1 MICNLQKYAKSS
13 WFPVVFLSKCH
24 IMMQDI
30 FFLSKL
36 KTSISPN
43 KINYR
48 LWIRWNCF
56 RLVKGFSGKNEKN
69 GENKFTL
76 LWIMLRCFWDRGGK
90 GGSNEDSTLFVFL
103 DKLLIWVI
111 ITIRL
116 LCLRFDENRFMG
128 SMQEHPE
135 NRHFSLFGPKVWT
148 LFTSKIFFIM
158 KMKTK
163 KII

>member
-13 WFPVVFLSKCH
+13 WFPVDFLSKCH

-36 KTSISPN
+36 KTSFFPN

-48 LWIRWNCF
+48 LWIQWKCF
-56 RLVKGFSGKNEKN
+56 RHVKWFFGKNKKN

-90 GGSNEDSTLFVFL
+90 RGFNVDSTLFVFL

-116 LCLRFDENRFMG
+116 LWLRFDENRFMG
-128 SMQEHPE
+128 IMKEHPE
-135 NRHFSLFGPKVWT
+135 NGHFSLFGSRDWT
-148 LFTSKIFFIM
+148 LFRSKIFFVM
-158 KMKTK
+158 KMKMK